1 MMQPERNRM
10 DFAAGFAEGLLNPDA
25 PVPGLVAGPAVKR
38 YAVYRNNVSHSIAV
52 ALGEIFPAVQAH
64 VGPDFFRALAL
75 TYLRTSPP
83 KSKLLF
89 EYGADFANFLQSF
102 PPVAN
107 LPHLPDMARTERAW
121 LDAFHAADCA
131 PLDPARL
138 AEINPDDLGSVRFVM
153 HPAFRLLRSAFP
165 AATLVSGLRAG
176 NGIDD
181 ADLTLGEEAMITRAG
196 LEVEMRIL
204 PAGAG
209 TFFECL
215 AAGGDLAEAAEI
227 AAGAATGF
235 DLSKALA
242 SAFQAGAFADII
254 TPNITPNPPED
265 AA

>member
-1 MMQPERNRM
+1 MLQPDPYNA
-10 DFAAGFAEGLLNPDA
+10 DFAGEFAAGLLNPEA
-25 PVPGLVAGPAVKR
+25 PVPGLVAGSAIKR

-52 ALGEIFPAVQAH
+52 ALGEIFPAVQAL

-75 TYLRTSPP
+75 TYLRANPP

-89 EYGADFANFLQSF
+89 EYGSDFAGFLETF

-121 LDAFHAADCA
+121 LDAFHAADCL

-138 AEINPDDLGSVRFVM
+138 AEINPDELGSVRFVM

-165 AATLVSGLRAG
+165 AATLVSRLRAG
-176 NGIDD
+176 HGIGD
-181 ADLTLGEEAMITRAG
+181 ADLTHGEDAFITRAG
-196 LEVEMRIL
+196 LEVELRIL
-204 PAGAG
+204 PPGAAA
-209 TFFECL
+209 FFESL
-215 AAGGDLAEAAEI
+215 AAGGMLAEAAES
-227 AAGAATGF
+227 AVGAAPEF

-242 SAFQAGAFADII
+242 SAFQAGAFAEI
-254 TPNITPNPPED
+254 ITPNPPED